1 MTMTEAEWLEQ
12 TSPEP
17 MLRYLEGKI
26 GDRKLRLFACACCRR
41 IWPMVKDPLCCQAVE
56 AAEDFADGAI
66 SLEELTGIHEAAQL
80 SKPLF
85 ADASWAAAW
94 AAAPV
99 VAQAAEESALHAA
112 LSMSRIAAESAKSA
126 AWAAVRSGATEEA
139 KAAAWAQYDSVREVA
154 QAAERQEQ
162 AALLRE
168 IIGNPFEEVAATT
181 AWPLA
186 VVQLA
191 ESLYAG
197 VDCAFALHDALLETG
212 QTDVAQF
219 AEHFRAAGHPKG
231 CWALDMILGKTS
243 PCLAATGGRTSA
255 P

>member
-1 MTMTEAEWLEQ
+1 
-12 TSPEP
+12 
-17 MLRYLEGKI
+17 
-26 GDRKLRLFACACCRR
+26 
-41 IWPMVKDPLCCQAVE
+41 
-56 AAEDFADGAI
+56 
-66 SLEELTGIHEAAQL
+66 
-80 SKPLF
+80 
-85 ADASWAAAW
+85 
-94 AAAPV
+94 
-99 VAQAAEESALHAA
+99 ALHAA

-181 AWPLA
+181 SCPLA

-231 CWALDMILGKTS
+231 CWALDLILGKTS